1 MSVTFDKQTMS
12 VEFSG
17 ETITFEQ
24 LNIKTNPEITQAT
37 EITITAAVKEIE
49 ENVFKDFYNLETIN
63 YEGSYIDWCKIKFKN
78 RFSNPLFYTPNYG
91 KCLVP
96 TEGFDGYINTEKP
109 DPVLYLTDVEYIPE
123 CTFYDL
129 ARNEQY
135 ANVFPFEDIVF
146 GASLKEIG
154 DYAFYGLNN
163 VSNINSGLTLVDL
176 QACESLQTIGTAAF
190 SSCKYLQYVRL
201 PKTSQPIL
209 IKDFAFY
216 SSSVLA
222 NNFELVIETDLIN
235 FGHYVFN
242 TIHSLSTPAK
252 FLDNFNLTSVKNL
265 TIIETDNTILTPEL
279 FKNLSS
285 LVTLTIKLSTD
296 STINMLSDIT
306 DCLKECSN
314 LKEIIVS
321 DKKYKEVIITET
333 YTNTSNN
340 HTIQKTTTKQL
351 SYSTIT
357 SKGKEAGA
365 LIRSQQITI
374 IETDTTFSTTTTTK
388 STLNDILFIISELP
402 PALATPTPN
411 NASVLTDSSPTLDLT
426 ALAETDSNTDSI
438 TISISLDALSQLYQ
452 RSIAENAEIGATTC
466 LKIVLPANTLFIAD

>member
-91 KCLVP
+91 KRLVP

-201 PKTSQPIL
+201 PKTDQPIL
-209 IKDFAFY
+209 IKDFAF
-216 SSSVLA
+216 SSL
-222 NNFELVIETDLIN
+222 NTTNFELVLETDQIN

-252 FLDNFNLTSVKNL
+252 FLKNFDLTAVKNL
-265 TIIETDNTILTPEL
+265 TIIETDNTVLTPEL

-285 LVTLTIKLSTD
+285 LETLTIKPSTD

-314 LKEIIVS
+314 LKDLQVS
-321 DKKYKEVIITET
+321 YLDPDVKYKEFVINEV
-333 YTNTSNN
+333 YTNANN
-340 HTIQKTTTKQL
+340 HLIQKKTTKQL
-351 SYSTIT
+351 NYNTIT
-357 SKGKEAGA
+357 LEGKASA
-365 LIRSQQITI
+365 LIRSQQINI
-374 IETDTTFSTTTTTK
+374 IETDTTFSTTTTTN
-388 STLNDILFIISELP
+388 SILNDILFITSKLP
-402 PALATPTPN
+402 PALATPDS
-411 NASVLTDSSPTLDLT
+411 AGVLTADSSTLLLADLAGT
-426 ALAETDSNTDSI
+426 V
-438 TISISLDALSQLYQ
+438 SISLDALSQLYQ
-452 RSIAENAEIGATTC
+452 IHTDKNTTITATDC
-466 LKIVLPANTLFIAD
+466 LKIVLPANTLFIAN